1 MLKKI
6 GLIIIGT
13 TYALAVNSGS
23 ININNEDLELGF
35 KIEINDKTSYTT
47 TNRYYMDTGYIHI
60 NNDDKSAE
68 NTDIINIGAMVEN
81 NLKGARSLFLALGI
95 KAVLI
100 DSVNN
105 DFAAPLSLG
114 ITYFLPLQREVPI
127 KLNIYLAYAPGSLSF
142 SDLDRYLEKR
152 IELNVELF
160 DHVFIYGG
168 YKEIDLTYNDQATL
182 NLSNSAYAGIKFDF

>member
-35 KIEINDKTSYTT
+35 KIEINDKTSYST

-68 NTDIINIGAMVEN
+68 NTDIINIGAMVE
-81 NLKGARSLFLALGI
+81 KI
-95 KAVLI
+95 
-100 DSVNN
+100 
-105 DFAAPLSLG
+105 
-114 ITYFLPLQREVPI
+114 
-127 KLNIYLAYAPGSLSF
+127 
-142 SDLDRYLEKR
+142 
-152 IELNVELF
+152 
-160 DHVFIYGG
+160 
-168 YKEIDLTYNDQATL
+168 
-182 NLSNSAYAGIKFDF
+182 